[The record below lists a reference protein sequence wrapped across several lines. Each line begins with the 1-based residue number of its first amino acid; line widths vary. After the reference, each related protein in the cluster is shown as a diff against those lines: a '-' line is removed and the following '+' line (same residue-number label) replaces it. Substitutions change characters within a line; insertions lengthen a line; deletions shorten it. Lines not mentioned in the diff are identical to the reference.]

1 MAEDN
6 KTFNALVFG
15 YLKSVS
21 PKLAEGFKKEVR
33 SKQLNMNEDRGKVL
47 DTPESKTWLNQGN
60 LEYSIWDLI
69 SIMYFINAQF

>member
-47 DTPESKTWLNQGN
+47 DTPESKT
-60 LEYSIWDLI
+60 
-69 SIMYFINAQF
+69 